1 MKVCFIG
8 SLNIFIYNFAKYYV
22 EKKGFEVFLISRK
35 KTNFTNEDFSFIKVF
50 YLKSERLIYKVIKIR
65 QIIKQIK
72 PDTVHCFQI
81 SRDAIAPILFFQ
93 RKFKYICSIFG
104 SDFYW
109 DMQNLNKKIIKKY
122 VLDKCDVITFNSVQ
136 MGKDLINT
144 FPCLDLNKI
153 KPIIW
158 GVDYNLFN
166 NVNRKEL
173 TKKKMDLNIK
183 DEKIILSFR
192 GFNHIYN
199 QDIIF
204 KSIPLILENNRNV
217 KFIFILGKTKL
228 KTINDMVS
236 FLKEKKAFEKVIFI
250 ERFVSHRELS
260 IFLNLSDI
268 VINIPKTDQFALS
281 LLETMASHSIPVVSD
296 LQVYKEIL
304 VNNKNAIFLNKIDEN
319 ELAKRIL
326 YVINNYEKLYENIT
340 KSNNIIVKTKY
351 DFKSQTEK
359 MINLYY

>member
-1 MKVCFIG
+1 MKICFIG

-35 KTNFTNEDFSFIKVF
+35 KSNFTIEDFSFIKVIN
-50 YLKSERLIYKVIKIR
+50 LKSERLIYKIIKIR
-65 QIIKQIK
+65 QIIKEIK
-72 PDTVHCFQI
+72 PDIVHCFQI

-93 RKFKYICSIFG
+93 RKFKYVCSIFG

-109 DMQNLNKKIIKKY
+109 DMQSLNKKIIKKY
-122 VLDKCDVITFNSVQ
+122 VLDRCDVITFNSIQ
-136 MGKDLINT
+136 MEKDLINT
-144 FPCLDLNKI
+144 FPNLDLNKI

-158 GVDYNLFN
+158 GVDYDLFN
-166 NVNRKEL
+166 NADIKEL
-173 TKKKMDLNIK
+173 IKKKTDLNIN

-204 KSIPLILENNRNV
+204 KSIPLILESDRNV
-217 KFIFILGKTKL
+217 KFIFILGNTKL

-236 FLKEKKAFEKVIFI
+236 FLKEKDVMENVIFI

-260 IFLNLSDI
+260 NFLNLSDI

-281 LLETMASHSIPVVSD
+281 LLETMSSHSIPVISN
-296 LQVYKEIL
+296 LQVYKDIL
-304 VNNKNAIFLNKIDEN
+304 INNENAVFLNEINEN
-319 ELAKRIL
+319 ELAEKIL
-326 YVINNYEKLYENIT
+326 YVIDNYKNLFNKIT
-340 KSNNIIVKTKY
+340 KSNNIIVREKF

-359 MINLYY
+359 IIDLYY

>member
-22 EKKGFEVFLISRK
+22 EKKGFKVFLISRK
-35 KTNFTNEDFSFIKVF
+35 ETNFTNEDFSFIKVF
-50 YLKSERLIYKVIKIR
+50 YLKSERLVNKIITIR
-65 QIIKQIK
+65 QIIKEIK
-72 PDTVHCFQI
+72 PDIVHCFQI

-109 DMQNLNKKIIKKY
+109 DMKSLNKKIIKKY
-122 VLDKCDVITFNSVQ
+122 ILDKCDIITFNSFQ
-136 MGKDLINT
+136 MGKDLIST
-144 FPCLDLNKI
+144 FPDLDLNKI

-158 GVDYNLFN
+158 GVDYDLFN

-173 TKKKMDLNIK
+173 FKKKTDLNLN

-199 QDIIF
+199 QDIII
-204 KSIPLILENNRNV
+204 KSIPLVLENNRNV
-217 KFIFILGKTKL
+217 KFIFVLGKTKL
-228 KTINDMVS
+228 KTMNDMVS
-236 FLKEKKAFEKVIFI
+236 FLKEKKALEKVIFI

-281 LLETMASHSIPVVSD
+281 LLETMASHSIPVVSN
-296 LQVYKEIL
+296 LQVYREIL
-304 VNNKNAIFLNKIDEN
+304 INNENAIFINEIDEN
-319 ELAKRIL
+319 ELAKKIL
-326 YVINNYEKLYENIT
+326 YVICNYEKLFEKIT
-340 KSNNIIVKTKY
+340 KSNNVIVKKKF
-351 DFKSQTEK
+351 DFKSQTEE